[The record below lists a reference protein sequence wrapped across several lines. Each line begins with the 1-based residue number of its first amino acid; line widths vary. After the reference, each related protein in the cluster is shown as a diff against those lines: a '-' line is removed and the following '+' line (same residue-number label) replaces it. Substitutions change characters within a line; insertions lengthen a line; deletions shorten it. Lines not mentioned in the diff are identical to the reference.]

1 MFHAHDAGQD
11 RLGIGLFRRRAYAG
25 IMSDTR
31 RPADSVDWRPWWTS
45 TLSSN
50 PVKVLESTV
59 RALTPGGRVVLVEY
73 GGDDLNV
80 PISRRTR

>member
-1 MFHAHDAGQD
+1 
-11 RLGIGLFRRRAYAG
+11 
-25 IMSDTR
+25 
-31 RPADSVDWRPWWTS
+31 
-45 TLSSN
+45 LSSN

-80 PISRRTR
+80 PISRRTDDQRQIRLEAGDRALTWERTAGPTLATSGDFSQAA